1 MEGIDFEKSKI
12 VNYLIFKCVF
22 FKAII
27 RPCIFTIILVELQI
41 GESADAILCDAFSQS
56 SSHNYLICESA
67 TFTQIILTIFS
78 RVFGIK
84 AMAWVLLKLPAIII

>member
-22 FKAII
+22 FKATI
-27 RPCIFTIILVELQI
+27 RPCIFTIILIELQI
-41 GESADAILCDAFSQS
+41 GESAHVLCDAFFQS
-56 SSHNYLICESA
+56 FSHNYLICESA
-67 TFTQIILTIFS
+67 TFAQIILTIFS